1 VARGSQIVFNAS
13 KFLRNYALKGGLL
26 SSQEDSVVNFT
37 SCLFQDNLAFLG
49 GVFHIQGY
57 STVKVDGKS
66 NFTGNLAL
74 HHGSIG
80 FMTDQEMYPIEIM
93 GSIFERNGV
102 SAIPKERK
110 LREWLV
116 MRGVQDRWIDRIESI
131 MGKVSLKVRD
141 NYAFHIIQGQLIMF
155 NVTVVQ

>member
-1 VARGSQIVFNAS
+1 M
-13 KFLRNYALKGGLL
+13 
-26 SSQEDSVVNFT
+26 
-37 SCLFQDNLAFLG
+37 
-49 GVFHIQGY
+49 
-57 STVKVDGKS
+57 DGKS

-74 HHGSIG
+74 QHGSIG

-116 MRGVQDRWIDRIESI
+116 MRGVLDRWIDRMESI